1 MAVTFKRFDPAAHLD
16 DEETIRA
23 FLTEAAEGGPAV
35 LISALASVARARNMS
50 ALARSAGMSREG
62 LYKALSSDGNPSFAN
77 VMNILKAMHLE
88 LTLAP
93 AKPSPARKAPA
104 KRAAKARRAQQAA

>member
-1 MAVTFKRFDPAAHLD
+1 MAVTFKPFDPAAHLN
-16 DEETIRA
+16 DEQTIRA
-23 FLTEAAEGGPAV
+23 FLTDAAEGGPAV

-88 LTLAP
+88 FTLLP

-104 KRAAKARRAQQAA
+104 KKAAKARRTSQAA